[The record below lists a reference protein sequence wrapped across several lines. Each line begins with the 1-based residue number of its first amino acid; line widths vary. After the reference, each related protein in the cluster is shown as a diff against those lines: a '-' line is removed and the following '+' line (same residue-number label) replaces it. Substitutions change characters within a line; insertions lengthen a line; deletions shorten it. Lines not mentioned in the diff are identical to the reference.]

1 MKELVIETGLDP
13 SGITY
18 YYQMYDSFG
27 KEWVYG
33 DGFEHVEEIEEELTE
48 LYRILQ
54 NNYSASNG
62 TIKVVRNEPGED

>member
-1 MKELVIETGLDP
+1 LKELVIETGLDP

-18 YYQMYDSFG
+18 YYQMYDSTG

-33 DGFEHVEEIEEELTE
+33 DGFEYVEEIEEELTE
-48 LYRILQ
+48 LYKILQ
-54 NNYSASNG
+54 NNYSFIDS